1 MDEVIANLLDDA
13 EMSDA
18 QPGERVVV
26 LGLGNTILSDD
37 GIGILAARELARRLV
52 GEPVVVRELPWAGF
66 SILDVL
72 VDFDWAILMDA
83 IVTGQ
88 SPPGTLTHWAVPRQC
103 PGRRF
108 ISPHDMNLFTALDLG
123 RHLGLAMPSR
133 ISLFTVEALDA
144 ETVAE
149 ELTPPVAAALPTLV
163 KTVLATLAR
172 AGSLRP
178 SRPTAALAGADI

>member
-1 MDEVIANLLDDA
+1 
-13 EMSDA
+13 
-18 QPGERVVV
+18 
-26 LGLGNTILSDD
+26 
-37 GIGILAARELARRLV
+37 
-52 GEPVVVRELPWAGF
+52 
-66 SILDVL
+66 
-72 VDFDWAILMDA
+72 
-83 IVTGQ
+83 
-88 SPPGTLTHWAVPRQC
+88 
-103 PGRRF
+103 
-108 ISPHDMNLFTALDLG
+108 MNLFTALDLG